1 MNASQSR
8 PKQLYRITYAMFSY
22 SIIWLVVMPCLVL
35 VSLGIS
41 LVNKM
46 NPKVILKTIIE
57 GWSLNVFLPSENY
70 KIKEYIKTGKPL

>member
-1 MNASQSR
+1 MKLNQSR
-8 PKQLYRITYAMFSY
+8 AKQLYRILYAALSY
-22 SIIWLVVMPCLVL
+22 LTIWLVVMPCLVL

-46 NPKVILKTIIE
+46 NPKVIIKTIIN
-57 GWSLNVFLPSENY
+57 GWSLNVFLPSESY